1 MTSPYRNEID
11 ALHERKDSLEREL
24 ARLKEQ
30 TSHLDGLRAREQD
43 LERELAAVAQRLGAS
58 AAKRSLPMLDQVRV
72 ASPCNA
78 SWDEMLGD
86 ERVRFCVSC
95 EKNVYNLSAMPRE
108 DAERLL
114 QERVGKEL
122 CVRFYQRTDGT
133 ILTEDCP
140 VGVKKKRR
148 KKLALAVAGAGAMAF
163 AATSMLTRGACVTQ
177 GEPVVMGEMTVAPDG
192 MHQVQPRPPSTQL
205 THIAPPVGS
214 WQTGDRAVD
223 SPPVPTTTAPATPS
237 VERWTTGAPEPQPV
251 RMGVMKVSPRPP
263 ETPAN
268 GSVTSKRTR

>member
-11 ALHERKDSLEREL
+11 ALRERKDSLEREL

-58 AAKRSLPMLDQVRV
+58 AGKRALPMLDQVRV

-122 CVRFYQRTDGT
+122 CVRFYQRADGT
-133 ILTEDCP
+133 LLTEDCP

-163 AATSMLTRGACVTQ
+163 AATSMLTRGLCATQ
-177 GEPVVMGEMTVAPDG
+177 GSPVMGEMVAAPEG
-192 MHQVQPRPPSTQL
+192 MHEVEPAP
-205 THIAPPVGS
+205 HAPPVGT
-214 WQTGDRAVD
+214 WLTGDRAD
-223 SPPVPTTTAPATPS
+223 DPPVPTTTAPATPS
-237 VERWTTGAPEPQPV
+237 TTGVRPIEPPPV
-251 RMGVMKVSPRPP
+251 RMGVMKVSPTPP
-263 ETPAN
+263 KAPVN
-268 GSVTSKRTR
+268 GSVTSKQTR

>member
-11 ALHERKDSLEREL
+11 ALRERKDSLEREI

-58 AAKRSLPMLDQVRV
+58 TGKRSLPMLDQVRI

-122 CVRFYQRTDGT
+122 CVRFYQRADGT

-163 AATSMLTRGACVTQ
+163 AATSMLTRGLCATQ
-177 GEPVVMGEMTVAPDG
+177 GSPEPFVMGEMGLPPEMVQ
-192 MHQVQPRPPSTQL
+192 QVDP
-205 THIAPPVGS
+205 APPVPPVGG
-214 WQTGDRAVD
+214 WQTGDRAVEPVP
-223 SPPVPTTTAPATPS
+223 SSTPPVHVEPSGTAQPMRPLM
-237 VERWTTGAPEPQPV
+237 GAPVAIPPPPV
-251 RMGVMKVSPRPP
+251 KGNVTGKRMR
-263 ETPAN
+263 
-268 GSVTSKRTR
+268 

>member
-11 ALHERKDSLEREL
+11 ALRERKDSLEREI

-43 LERELAAVAQRLGAS
+43 LERELAAIAQRLGES
-58 AAKRSLPMLDQVRV
+58 AGKRSLPMLDQVRV

-114 QERVGKEL
+114 HERVGKEL
-122 CVRFYQRTDGT
+122 CVRFYQRADGT

-148 KKLALAVAGAGAMAF
+148 KKLALAVAGAGAMAV
-163 AATSMLTRGACVTQ
+163 AATSMLTRGVCARQ
-177 GEPVVMGEMTVAPDG
+177 GSPVMGEMVAAPEG
-192 MHQVQPRPPSTQL
+192 MHEVEPAPPT
-205 THIAPPVGS
+205 PPVGT
-214 WQTGDRAVD
+214 WLTGDRAVE
-223 SPPVPTTTAPATPS
+223 PA
-237 VERWTTGAPEPQPV
+237 
-251 RMGVMKVSPRPP
+251 P
-263 ETPAN
+263 ETPPVHVEPSASAHQLRPVMGAPLPLPPPVKPTKGN
-268 GSVTSKRTR
+268 GPIEEL

>member
-1 MTSPYRNEID
+1 MTRCANE
-11 ALHERKDSLEREL
+11 RTPSS
-24 ARLKEQ
+24 ARSRTLKEQ
-30 TSHLDGLRAREQD
+30 TSHLDVLRAREQD

-58 AAKRSLPMLDQVRV
+58 AGKQSLPTLDQVRV

-114 QERVGKEL
+114 QERIGKEL
-122 CVRFYQRTDGT
+122 CVRFYQRADGT

-163 AATSMLTRGACVTQ
+163 AATSMLSLRTTQ
-177 GEPVVMGEMTVAPDG
+177 GSPVMGGMAAPKRWTRSIRSRPRLRSG
-192 MHQVQPRPPSTQL
+192 AGVRATAPSSRRRRRRRPRRLRSKAGQPALPPSCRRPL
-205 THIAPPVGS
+205 G
-214 WQTGDRAVD
+214 W
-223 SPPVPTTTAPATPS
+223 
-237 VERWTTGAPEPQPV
+237 ER
-251 RMGVMKVSPRPP
+251 
-263 ETPAN
+263 
-268 GSVTSKRTR
+268 